1 MRLEQ
6 GLGLPKQLHLLVI
19 AHLLIV
25 VALVIINVGIW
36 VPADEGR
43 VMVAKFSNALA
54 ALYILVISGVYL
66 SASNANKVQDGTKK
80 ALILPICL
88 ALVAQFVFINTGVVL
103 LWLAN
108 GWLMLLEATPSHKK
122 RWPVPWVSARRQQ
135 GVLLLVALTSGF
147 VALLTKGQY
156 YG

>member
-6 GLGLPKQLHLLVI
+6 GLGLPKQLRLLVL
-19 AHLLIV
+19 AHLLIIL
-25 VALVIINVGIW
+25 ALVIVNVGIW
-36 VPADEGR
+36 VPANEGR
-43 VMVAKFSNALA
+43 LVVAKFSNALA
-54 ALYILVISGVYL
+54 ALYLLVVSGVYL
-66 SASNANKVQDGTKK
+66 SASNQNNVQDGTKK

-88 ALVAQFVFINTGVVL
+88 ALVAQFVFVNVGVVL

-122 RWPVPWVSARRQQ
+122 RWPAPWLTARRQQ

-147 VALLTKGQY
+147 VALLTQGQY